1 MSAPLGARVGKRPR
15 RWTAMLQVSR
25 EGFLECQGSLPQGCA
40 PRVKDGVRRT
50 RRVNETEFNA
60 KGFHL
65 C

>member
-1 MSAPLGARVGKRPR
+1 
-15 RWTAMLQVSR
+15 MLQVSR
-25 EGFLECQGSLPQGCA
+25 EGCLEWQGSLPQGCA

-50 RRVNETEFNA
+50 RRVNEAEFNA